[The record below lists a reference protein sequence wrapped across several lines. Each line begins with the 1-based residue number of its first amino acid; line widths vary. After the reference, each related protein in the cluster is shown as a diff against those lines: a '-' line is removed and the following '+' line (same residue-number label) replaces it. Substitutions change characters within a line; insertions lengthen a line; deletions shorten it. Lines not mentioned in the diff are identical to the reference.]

1 MRFKDNSFEW
11 INLKESLKNK
21 NYGFLSV
28 LPLNDAP
35 TDSVKRYGGT
45 MRGAM
50 VKAFYRA
57 RNGQSIFLTQSTL
70 YQSNS
75 MNHVLPFVFLGLGEP
90 ESYIEKLVIS
100 YSMYDAEYTFA
111 QPGVPPNSELV
122 LYAHPRNKRASWR
135 LETFLAPYLTPQTLA
150 IIITVTMSILGGIW
164 LYLEIKEKKDIT
176 DEKLKAGSATTNNF
190 FF

>member
-1 MRFKDNSFEW
+1 M
-11 INLKESLKNK
+11 KNK

-35 TDSVKRYGGT
+35 TNSVKRYGGT
-45 MRGAM
+45 MSGAM
-50 VKAFYRA
+50 IKAFYRA
-57 RNGQSIFLTQSTL
+57 RDGKSIFLTSPTL
-70 YQSNS
+70 YQSNKV
-75 MNHVLPFVFLGLGEP
+75 NHLLPFVFLGLGEP

-100 YSMYDAEYTFA
+100 YSMYDVEEYTLS

-122 LYAHPRNKRASWR
+122 LYAHPRDNRPSWR

-150 IIITVTMSILGGIW
+150 IIITITMSILGGFW
-164 LYLEIKEKKDIT
+164 LYLEIKEKKEIT